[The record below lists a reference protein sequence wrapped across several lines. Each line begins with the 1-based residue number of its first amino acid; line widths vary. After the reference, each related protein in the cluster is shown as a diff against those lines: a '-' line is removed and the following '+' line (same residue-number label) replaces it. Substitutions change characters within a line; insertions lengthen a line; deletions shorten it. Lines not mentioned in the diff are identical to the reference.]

1 MTMFTMVAMTYNACI
16 LIILRAHYS
25 IDIISGFVYGHYLWI
40 IANKYLT
47 INIYKTSKIDVA

>member
-1 MTMFTMVAMTYNACI
+1 MSMFTMVAMTYNACI

-47 INIYKTSKIDVA
+47 INIY